1 MLHLSQGHLTLLETC
16 PRRFQHSYLDQLS
29 VPVAF
34 DQQQRLNWGNQF
46 HLLMQQR
53 ELGLPIHDLAGLE
66 VSLQQSMETLIQ
78 AAPELF
84 QPTSQSEPEQVR
96 QSEHRRILS
105 FQGYLLTVIYD
116 LLVLS
121 PQSAHILD
129 WKTYARP
136 QNSRWLAQHWQ
147 TRLYLFV
154 LAETSDYLPE
164 QLAMTYWFIQVS
176 PEQTLRPDCLNF
188 TYSSALHQQTRQDLS
203 SWLDRLTQWQRC
215 YETGQPFPQL
225 PDGSKACQTCSFALR
240 CERGRPSSSDR
251 GVAAVPSLADIEEIA
266 L

>member
-96 QSEHRRILS
+96 QS
-105 FQGYLLTVIYD
+105 
-116 LLVLS
+116 
-121 PQSAHILD
+121 
-129 WKTYARP
+129 
-136 QNSRWLAQHWQ
+136 
-147 TRLYLFV
+147 
-154 LAETSDYLPE
+154 
-164 QLAMTYWFIQVS
+164 
-176 PEQTLRPDCLNF
+176 
-188 TYSSALHQQTRQDLS
+188 
-203 SWLDRLTQWQRC
+203 
-215 YETGQPFPQL
+215 
-225 PDGSKACQTCSFALR
+225 
-240 CERGRPSSSDR
+240 
-251 GVAAVPSLADIEEIA
+251 
-266 L
+266 